1 MRIYL
6 LSGNKFY
13 RYLFR
18 KNKYIWRLKIHSMKL
33 KKYLSKQL
41 ILRFCLILALVG
53 GAMVF
58 DMYHAAN
65 QKIALKTR
73 TIPASHETDNNK
85 TFFCYQ
91 VPNYNLKTSATE
103 FSIRFRNTISQNK
116 FLIQY
121 YNLRTF
127 QLMKAEAV
135 QSSFPAL
142 CSFHS
147 LPFNRVLYSSPDDI
161 PPLS

>member
-1 MRIYL
+1 
-6 LSGNKFY
+6 
-13 RYLFR
+13 
-18 KNKYIWRLKIHSMKL
+18 MKL
-33 KKYLSKQL
+33 KKYFSKHF

-65 QKIALKTR
+65 QKIAVKTR
-73 TIPASHETDNNK
+73 KVPTSQETDNK
-85 TFFCYQ
+85 TFFCNQ
-91 VPNYNLKTSATE
+91 VPSYNLKTSATE
-103 FSIRFRNTISQNK
+103 FSIRFRNTITQNK
-116 FLIQY
+116 FLIQH

-147 LPFNRVLYSSPDDI
+147 LPFNRVVYSSPDDI